1 MKLPESFCETISISL
16 ELSLV
21 LASLGV
27 VLLID
32 IVHSAFLLGFVF
44 ACTALLYLFLD
55 SDFLAAAQILIYV
68 GAVNV
73 LIVFAVMLMNKERTE
88 KFLSPWI
95 LGDGIALI
103 ICIGTFS
110 LLDGAISNT
119 PWSQINLVAQ
129 STETTD
135 KIPMDSIRRIGS
147 ELLTEFLIP
156 FELMSLILLV
166 ALIGAITLARVGKTT
181 KEERGILRGE
191 ETTEL

>member
-1 MKLPESFCETISISL
+1 MKLPESFCETISIFS
-16 ELSLV
+16 ESSLV
-21 LASLGV
+21 LASLGI
-27 VLLID
+27 VLLTN

-44 ACTALLYLFLD
+44 TCTALLYLFLD
-55 SDFLAAAQILIYV
+55 ADFLAAAQVLIYV

-88 KFLSPWI
+88 QLLSSWI
-95 LGDGIALI
+95 VGDGIALA

-110 LLDGAISNT
+110 LLDSAISNT
-119 PWSQINLVAQ
+119 PWSQIYLVAQ
-129 STETTD
+129 STKD
-135 KIPMDSIRRIGS
+135 RNKIPMDSIRRIGS

-181 KEERGILRGE
+181 KEEQGVLRVE
-191 ETTEL
+191 ETTES